1 MRKSYG
7 RARDVEVP
15 VTTSRQK
22 SRLALARTN
31 ITRAHMYYVYREEEY
46 NDGGGGD
53 DVGAAGCFDSAIF
66 SHRSRHPLPL
76 SRFALFLFLSPWGFF
91 FFLFI
96 HPARPA
102 ECVSILT
109 RKSATMTTA
118 TTTRTTTMC
127 TRNPNVTNTPV
138 QSPGRG

>member
-46 NDGGGGD
+46 NDGGG

-66 SHRSRHPLPL
+66 FPPVPSPSFTLAFRSFSLSLSLGIFCLPFYS
-76 SRFALFLFLSPWGFF
+76 SRPTGGM
-91 FFLFI
+91 
-96 HPARPA
+96 R
-102 ECVSILT
+102 
-109 RKSATMTTA
+109 
-118 TTTRTTTMC
+118 
-127 TRNPNVTNTPV
+127 
-138 QSPGRG
+138 